1 MRVYISW
8 CSLARCLVNCVETLD
23 ICFDRLILLGRVK
36 TEAHANENGQRAE
49 HEDEAPHKTALDR
62 LVLCDKPDATL
73 ELFIW
78 ELTRRIYAVC
88 P

>member
-1 MRVYISW
+1 MAGGVHHSMVEVRTFLDLTA
-8 CSLARCLVNCVETLD
+8 LAD
-23 ICFDRLILLGRVK
+23 GLIATGGY
-36 TEAHANENGQRAE
+36 ENGQGTE

-78 ELTRRIYAVC
+78 ELTRRVYAVC